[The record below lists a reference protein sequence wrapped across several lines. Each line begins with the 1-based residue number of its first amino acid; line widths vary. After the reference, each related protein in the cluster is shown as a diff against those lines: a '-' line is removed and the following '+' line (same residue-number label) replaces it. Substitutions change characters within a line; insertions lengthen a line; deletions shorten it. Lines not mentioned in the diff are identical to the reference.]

1 MARNSA
7 IVLPYLNRPHHI
19 SGSWK
24 VLDTMMRVRA
34 RVRVRVRV
42 RVRKVRVS

>member
-1 MARNSA
+1 VALAAVARNSA

-24 VLDTMMRVRA
+24 VLDEM

-42 RVRKVRVS
+42 GLG